1 MPIDPPANDT
11 LPALLTRAASL
22 SPDRPALLA
31 PGHGDLA
38 YAGLLAQRDGM
49 VAALGAFGIGRE
61 DRVALALPAGPALAT
76 TFLAV
81 ASHAVCAPL
90 NPRYRADEFE
100 FTLADL
106 HARALVVEAGA
117 DSAARVAARAL
128 GIDVIELV
136 PEPGV
141 PAGRF
146 TLRGAH
152 RGNAAVRPAR
162 ADDVALVLHTS
173 GSTARPKRVP
183 LTHRN
188 LCASARH
195 VADTLRLGPEDRGL
209 CVMPLFHIHGLVAGL
224 LAPLAVGSQVVCAP
238 AFSPESFFACLDG
251 FRPSWYSAVP
261 TMHQAILAHAEAHP
275 SIVSSS
281 RLRFVRSSSSS
292 LPVPVMAEL
301 EALFRAPVIEAYGMT
316 EAAHQVASNPLP
328 PRERKPGSVG
338 PAAGPEIAIVG
349 ADGAFLGPGQRGEV
363 VIRGANVMPGYENAA
378 AAREASVGD
387 GWLRTGDE
395 GHLDA
400 DGYLV
405 LDGRLKDIVNRGGEK
420 VSPHEVDDALMA
432 HPAVAQAI
440 AFAVPHDRL
449 GEDLAAA
456 VVLRRGASV
465 AAPALR
471 EYLFERL
478 ADFKV
483 PSQVLVV
490 DAIPQGA
497 SGKLQRNGLAD
508 HYARLLLRERVAP
521 RDAHETVLA
530 QVFEEVLG
538 VESAG
543 VDDNF
548 FALGGDSLQG
558 MEVTMRIQAIFN
570 IDLGGAAVFHRPT
583 VALLADAIRERQQA
597 AR

>member
-1 MPIDPPANDT
+1 MMPPDTHATDT
-11 LPALLTRAASL
+11 LPALLARAASL
-22 SPDRPALLA
+22 SPDHPALLA
-31 PGHGDLA
+31 PGGGDLA
-38 YAGLLAQRDGM
+38 FADLIAQLDGM
-49 VAALGAFGIGRE
+49 AAALGTFGIGRE
-61 DRVALALPAGPALAT
+61 DRVALALPAGPAFAT

-90 NPRYRADEFE
+90 NPRSRADEFE
-100 FTLADL
+100 FALADL
-106 HARALVVEAGA
+106 RARALVVEAGA

-128 GIDVIELV
+128 GIDMIEL
-136 PEPGV
+136 EAD
-141 PAGRF
+141 PAGRCS
-146 TLRGAH
+146 LRGAQ
-152 RGNAAVRPAR
+152 RAGAGGRPAR

-173 GSTARPKRVP
+173 GTTARPKRVP

-188 LCASARH
+188 LCASAWH
-195 VADTLRLGPEDRGL
+195 VADTLQLGPEDRGL

-224 LAPLAVGSQVVCAP
+224 LAPLAAGSQVVCAP
-238 AFSPESFFACLDG
+238 AFSPEVFYACLDA
-251 FRPSWYSAVP
+251 FRPTWYTAVP
-261 TMHQAILAHAEAHP
+261 TMHQAILAHAEAHA

-338 PAAGPEIAIVG
+338 PAAGPAVAIVG

-363 VIRGANVMPGYENAA
+363 AIRGANVTPGYEDAA

-400 DGYLV
+400 DGYLE

-420 VSPHEVDDALMA
+420 VSPREVDDALLA

-449 GEDLAAA
+449 GEDLVAA
-456 VVLRRGASV
+456 VVLRRDAKAGAGE
-465 AAPALR
+465 LR
-471 EYLFERL
+471 EYLFDRL
-478 ADFKV
+478 ADVKV

-490 DAIPQGA
+490 DAIPTGA
-497 SGKLQRNGLAD
+497 TGKPQRGGLAG
-508 HYARLLLRERVAP
+508 HYANLLVRERVAP
-521 RDAHETVLA
+521 RDAHEIVLA
-530 QVFEEVLG
+530 QVFEDVLG
-538 VESAG
+538 VETAG

-558 MEVTMRIQAIFN
+558 MEVTMRIRALFGV
-570 IDLGGAAVFHRPT
+570 DLGGAAVFHRPT
-583 VALLADAIRERQQA
+583 VAELADAIRDHQRD